1 MQEIFDF
8 AHQNMILCVVWV
20 GIIVALVMN
29 IFKSSTAGYTEVDT
43 QAMTMLI
50 NRENGVVV
58 DVRTNDEFKKGH
70 ITDSVHI
77 LPSEIKEGTLGSLE
91 NRKSDPIIV
100 VCKTGQTAIENA
112 NVLAKAG
119 FEKVFVLKHGL
130 SSWSDANLPLVRAKK
145 EPRKKKKQKAL
156 AE

>member
-1 MQEIFDF
+1 MQEIFEF
-8 AHQNMILCVVWV
+8 VRQNMILCVVWA

-29 IFKSSTAGYTEVDT
+29 IFKSTTAGYKEVDT
-43 QAMTMLI
+43 QALTLLI

-58 DVRTNDEFKKGH
+58 DIRTKDEFKKGH

-77 LPSEIKEGTLGSLE
+77 LPSEIKEGTWGSLE
-91 NRKSDPIIV
+91 NKKSDPIIV
-100 VCKTGQTAIENA
+100 VCKTGQTAVENA
-112 NVLAKAG
+112 NLLAKAG
-119 FEKVFVLKHGL
+119 FEQVFILKHGL

-156 AE
+156 TE